1 MDEQK
6 RSLQDYLSAWAVS
19 SHEISAKDGERWRV
33 YLVGGLEQVFFSIQL
48 GIIIPTD
55 ELLFFRGVQTTNQLH
70 MFLFVFLNEFRRLD
84 GILVDLR
91 LKTSLSLIQPAK
103 TGC

>member
-1 MDEQK
+1 ME
-6 RSLQDYLSAWAVS
+6 SLPGWWF
-19 SHEISAKDGERWRV
+19 GTC
-33 YLVGGLEQVFFSIQL
+33 FFSIQL

-55 ELLFFRGVQTTNQLH
+55 ELIFFRGVQTTNQLH
-70 MFLFVFLNEFRRLD
+70 MFLFVFLNEFCRLD